1 MENIKLHLTQLTFVV
16 LVWLFGLYCY
26 TKVDSL
32 NREVIAIHGRE
43 KAQEISKGRLM
54 KHNSQIKLHNIWM
67 WSNPKPWEEQ
77 IKHMDMA
84 PILGNLE

>member
-32 NREVIAIHGRE
+32 NREVTTIHGRE
-43 KAQEISKGRLM
+43 KAQESPKRWTDRAQQSNQITPHLNVIKSKTRE
-54 KHNSQIKLHNIWM
+54 NSK
-67 WSNPKPWEEQ
+67 
-77 IKHMDMA
+77 
-84 PILGNLE
+84 